1 MERYIIDGCDRYRI
15 EHDGGFCIITASRR
29 PNIFNKISW
38 VQIFKQGERMEPHNQ
53 LVALCVQPE
62 LALFELIVSG
72 SSACNRWEK
81 ADSVSKNAE
90 LYSKRY
96 ESE

>member
-1 MERYIIDGCDRYRI
+1 MTTHGHYQQVKKAEHLSHQDKIGACLTCRYWK
-15 EHDGGFCIITASRR
+15 A
-29 PNIFNKISW
+29 K
-38 VQIFKQGERMEPHNQ
+38 GERMEPHNQ